1 MPEDDARKFLR
12 IPIWKWSLLSSVV
25 TVLGVFG
32 GLIGVVQ
39 YTQTVEAKRAEKTLE
54 LIDKWT
60 KEGYRAGFLRL
71 RDRTFDVLQN
81 QSGPDSEKV
90 APNAGPNLRAY
101 IVREVLGMDGAGD
114 DFEKVVYYFNYLG
127 LCVEADVC
135 SDKAAQVFF
144 DDTLLDFLSFYEGEV
159 DERRLQMPDYA
170 EGLKSLEKR
179 FACQSFLCW

>member
-90 APNAGPNLRAY
+90 TPNAGPNLRAY
-101 IVREVLGMDGAGD
+101 IVREVSGSNAP
-114 DFEKVVYYFNYLG
+114 
-127 LCVEADVC
+127 CWVEAQRLG
-135 SDKAAQVFF
+135 KHQPQHE
-144 DDTLLDFLSFYEGEV
+144 TLGSGLLISVALHD
-159 DERRLQMPDYA
+159 RRLRKRRGDMSNPFRLPNAQMARLALFFP
-170 EGLKSLEKR
+170 KSHEKPR
-179 FACQSFLCW
+179 LMTSMC